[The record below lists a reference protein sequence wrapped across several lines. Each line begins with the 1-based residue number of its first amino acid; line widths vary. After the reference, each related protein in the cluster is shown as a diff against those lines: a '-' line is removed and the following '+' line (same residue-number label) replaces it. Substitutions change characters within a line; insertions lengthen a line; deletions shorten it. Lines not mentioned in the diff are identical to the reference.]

1 MGPFKQLALLAIFA
15 TAVYAEEPSAK
26 AKKAIGIFNI
36 VKFDND
42 VCDAGNNMS
51 GTCFTAEECSDRNGV
66 ASGSCAE
73 GYGVCCVITLTC
85 GATTRANCT
94 YLNQQ
99 MSNTPA
105 TDSDSSQSC
114 TYNICPVTDGVRRI
128 RLEME
133 TFVIEPPFT
142 PVLDGAAGGTVAG
155 ADATDVWGQE
165 GSIGH
170 CEGDSFVA
178 SSGVGSSPMICGT
191 NSGQHMVLD
200 TDGSMCVTAIFNFR
214 SGGAQQRSYRIH
226 VLQFGEFN
234 DMGGPMGCLQYYTEQ
249 MGTVNTFNWVGPV
262 GATSVHLANQHYNVC
277 IRRLVDACRICWS
290 PIQTAATRGDQA
302 AAARARGAFGISNS
316 AGTAAGTAMGG
327 MSASC
332 AESAT
337 TSEDFVVILGGND
350 AGAGAVGAGANMG
363 AGLIDG
369 NIAAGEQ
376 GGDVFCGRFFT
387 QVAAGPMSMQDR
399 SICSRVTPFRL
410 GVHFDDHEAVGLA
423 AGDSVV
429 AMAKDNEAS
438 AATAAAGAP
447 TTPLGIQGFSLGF
460 AQLGC

>member
-277 IRRLVDACRICWS
+277 IRRRVAACRICWS
-290 PIQTAATRGDQA
+290 PIQTAATMGNQA
-302 AAARARGAFGISNS
+302 TTTRGAFGIGN
-316 AGTAAGTAMGG
+316 AGAADAVAMG
-327 MSASC
+327 AVDAAC
-332 AESAT
+332 VKSAT
-337 TSEDFVVILGGND
+337 ATSQDFVVILGGND
-350 AGAGAVGAGANMG
+350 AAATGPMG
-363 AGLIDG
+363 ATLVDAMIT
-369 NIAAGEQ
+369 AAEVGI
-376 GGDVFCGRFFT
+376 DVFCGRFFT
-387 QVAAGPMSMQDR
+387 AATATAASTMMDR

>member
-1 MGPFKQLALLAIFA
+1 
-15 TAVYAEEPSAK
+15 
-26 AKKAIGIFNI
+26 
-36 VKFDND
+36 
-42 VCDAGNNMS
+42 MS
-51 GTCFTAEECSDRNGV
+51 GTCFTAKECSDRNGV

-85 GATTRANCT
+85 GATTRSNCT
-94 YLNQQ
+94 YLDQQ
-99 MSNTPA
+99 MSNDPA

-114 TYNICPVTDGVRRI
+114 TYNICPVNDGVRRI
-128 RLEME
+128 RLEMD

-142 PVLDGAAGGTVAG
+142 PDLSGAAVGSFGQGT
-155 ADATDVWGQE
+155 
-165 GSIGH
+165 SIGH
-170 CEGDSFVA
+170 CLGDSFVA
-178 SSGVGSSPMICGT
+178 ASGVASSPVICGT
-191 NSGQHMVLD
+191 NTGQHMVLD

-214 SGGAQQRSYRIH
+214 SGGAQQRNYRIH
-226 VLQFGEFN
+226 VVQFGEFN

-277 IRRLVDACRICWS
+277 VRRLVTACRICWS

-302 AAARARGAFGISNS
+302 AAARARGAFGIGN
-316 AGTAAGTAMGG
+316 AGAADAVAMG
-327 MSASC
+327 AQDLAC
-332 AESAT
+332 VKSAT
-337 TSEDFVVILGGND
+337 ATSQDFVVILGGND
-350 AGAGAVGAGANMG
+350 VGAGSVNG
-363 AGLIDG
+363 ALGATLVNAMITV
-369 NIAAGEQ
+369 AEAGS
-376 GGDVFCGRFFT
+376 DVFCGRFFT
-387 QVAAGPMSMQDR
+387 QIAAGAMSMQDR

-438 AATAAAGAP
+438 AATVAGGAP

-460 AQLGC
+460 AQLGCP

>member
-114 TYNICPVTDGVRRI
+114 TYNICPVNDGVRRI
-128 RLEME
+128 RLEMD

-142 PVLDGAAGGTVAG
+142 PDLTGAAVGSFGQGT
-155 ADATDVWGQE
+155 
-165 GSIGH
+165 SIGH
-170 CEGDSFVA
+170 CLGDSFVA
-178 SSGVGSSPMICGT
+178 ASGVASSPVICGT
-191 NSGQHMVLD
+191 NTGQHMVLD

-214 SGGAQQRSYRIH
+214 SGGAQQRNYRIH
-226 VLQFGEFN
+226 VVQFGEFN
-234 DMGGPMGCLQYYTEQ
+234 EMGGPMGCLQYYTGE

-277 IRRLVDACRICWS
+277 IRRRVAACRICWS
-290 PIQTAATRGDQA
+290 PIQTAATMGNQA
-302 AAARARGAFGISNS
+302 TPARGAFGIGN
-316 AGTAAGTAMGG
+316 AGAVDAMAMGAVDG
-327 MSASC
+327 AC
-332 AESAT
+332 VEAHAAAAAAT
-337 TSEDFVVILGGND
+337 SQDFVEILGGND
-350 AGAGAVGAGANMG
+350 AGANMG
-363 AGLIDG
+363 AALVDA
-369 NIAAGEQ
+369 NNAGEQ
-376 GGDVFCGRFFT
+376 GSDVFCGRFFT
-387 QVAAGPMSMQDR
+387 ALTAPAASTMMDR
-399 SICSRVTPFRL
+399 SICSRKTPFRL
-410 GVHFDDHEAVGLA
+410 GVHFDDFENVGDGA
-423 AGDSVV
+423 ADAAA
-429 AMAKDNEAS
+429 AMAKNNEVS

>member
-1 MGPFKQLALLAIFA
+1 
-15 TAVYAEEPSAK
+15 
-26 AKKAIGIFNI
+26 
-36 VKFDND
+36 
-42 VCDAGNNMS
+42 
-51 GTCFTAEECSDRNGV
+51 
-66 ASGSCAE
+66 
-73 GYGVCCVITLTC
+73 
-85 GATTRANCT
+85 
-94 YLNQQ
+94 LNQQ
-99 MSNTPA
+99 MSNTPD

-155 ADATDVWGQE
+155 ADATDVWGKE

-249 MGTVNTFNWVGPV
+249 TGTVNTFNWVGPV

-277 IRRLVDACRICWS
+277 VRRLVTACRICWS

-302 AAARARGAFGISNS
+302 TTTRGAFGIGN
-316 AGTAAGTAMGG
+316 AGAADAMAMG
-327 MSASC
+327 AQDAAC
-332 AESAT
+332 VKSAT
-337 TSEDFVVILGGND
+337 ATSQDFVVILGGND
-350 AGAGAVGAGANMG
+350 VGAGSVNGALGATLVDAMITVAEMG
-363 AGLIDG
+363 S
-369 NIAAGEQ
+369 
-376 GGDVFCGRFFT
+376 DVFCGRFFT
-387 QVAAGPMSMQDR
+387 QIAAGAMSMQDR

-438 AATAAAGAP
+438 AATVAAGVP
-447 TTPLGIQGFSLGF
+447 NTPLGIQGFSLGF
-460 AQLGC
+460 AQLGCP

>member
-133 TFVIEPPFT
+133 QFVLEGPFT
-142 PVLDGAAGGTVAG
+142 PDLTGGAAGSFGTG
-155 ADATDVWGQE
+155 T
-165 GSIGH
+165 SIGH
-170 CEGDSFVA
+170 CQGDSFVA
-178 SSGVGSSPMICGT
+178 SSGVGSSPVICG
-191 NSGQHMVLD
+191 NNNGQHMVLD
-200 TDGSMCVTAIFNFR
+200 TDGEMCVTAIFNFR
-214 SGGAQQRSYRIH
+214 SGGAQQRNYRIH

-249 MGTVNTFNWVGPV
+249 MGTVNSFNWNGI
-262 GATSVHLANQHYNVC
+262 ATSVHLANQDYNVC
-277 IRRLVDACRICWS
+277 VRRLANACRICWS
-290 PIQTAATRGDQA
+290 PIQTGPADRGDEATGKRGTFGIGNAGAANAMAMAGTNAACVMVGGA
-302 AAARARGAFGISNS
+302 AAS
-316 AGTAAGTAMGG
+316 
-327 MSASC
+327 
-332 AESAT
+332 
-337 TSEDFVVILGGND
+337 TSQDFITILGGND
-350 AGAGAVGAGANMG
+350 AGANMG
-363 AGLIDG
+363 AGLVDNMIT
-369 NIAAGEQ
+369 AAEVGS
-376 GGDVFCGRFFT
+376 DVFCGRFLS
-387 QVAAGPMSMQDR
+387 QGAAAASMMDR
-399 SICSRVTPFRL
+399 SVCSAVTPFRL
-410 GVHFDDHEAVGLA
+410 GVHFDDYEAVGTA
-423 AGDSVV
+423 AASNAA
-429 AMAKDNEAS
+429 AMAKINEVS
-438 AATAAAGAP
+438 AAGQAAGAAD
-447 TTPLGIQGFSLGF
+447 TPLGIQGFSLGF
-460 AQLGC
+460 AQLGCP